1 MCILLSVETMG
12 YKCIAPGCNSGYD
25 SNPGS
30 FHFFLVPKDPAI
42 IALWQRAILRDD
54 IVLRYK
60 HPVCEKHF
68 YPEDIVWMSEVRGP
82 DGTVIS
88 KVNKVLNNYTYR
100 INI

>member
-1 MCILLSVETMG
+1 ME

-25 SNPGS
+25 NNPGS
-30 FHFFLVPKDPAI
+30 FHFFLVLKDPAI

-60 HPVCEKHF
+60 HPVYEKHF
-68 YPEDIVWMSEVRGP
+68 YPEDIVWISEVQGP

-88 KVNKVLNNYTYR
+88 KVNKVLNIYSLFR
-100 INI
+100 INM